1 MDELWTEMEL
11 LLVYHGILVVFTLVY
26 NQRGK
31 VNIRCLSKAAN
42 LWIKRGWCNQFRYNS
57 YYYNI

>member
-42 LWIKRGWCNQFRYNS
+42 LWIKRG
-57 YYYNI
+57 